1 MQRHAEPLGP
11 FGFWFSFFFSSVK
24 VLYICL
30 TVLISLQAFSCCVCP
45 RVCQPAG
52 AAHLT
57 SSIDASA
64 KQGGEKDG
72 DVNSHLGRNLSFLF
86 LLPLNCLNICMF
98 FIYWANFLLSKAF
111 LPNSYF
117 WYVIHF
123 HRPKAGYICWYKS
136 RKHCRL
142 PGSKGLPELTVALAL
157 NTWLPGQN
165 FLVLWSTSTCC
176 TISLHFS
183 DARGSCYYGRPYF

>member
-1 MQRHAEPLGP
+1 MLCIYCSKKLLQESRTGVPCPQDSKMQRHAEPLGP
-11 FGFWFSFFFSSVK
+11 FGFWFSFFFFSSVK

-57 SSIDASA
+57 SLIDASA

-72 DVNSHLGRNLSFLF
+72 DVNSHLGRNLSFLL

-117 WYVIHF
+117 
-123 HRPKAGYICWYKS
+123 
-136 RKHCRL
+136 
-142 PGSKGLPELTVALAL
+142 
-157 NTWLPGQN
+157 
-165 FLVLWSTSTCC
+165 
-176 TISLHFS
+176 
-183 DARGSCYYGRPYF
+183 